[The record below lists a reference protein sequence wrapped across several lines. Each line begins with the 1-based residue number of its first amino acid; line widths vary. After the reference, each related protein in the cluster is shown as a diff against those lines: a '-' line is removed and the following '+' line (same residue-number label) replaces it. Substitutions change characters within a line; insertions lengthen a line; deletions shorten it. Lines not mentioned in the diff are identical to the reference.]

1 MMRVKKKDQVLIISG
16 KDKGKKG
23 EVIEILPKKGKL
35 KVKGVAIATRH
46 VKPKKA
52 GELSGIIKSEA
63 FIPLSKVMP
72 VCKSCDKS
80 TRIAAK
86 MLENG
91 TKARSCKRCGE
102 IF

>member
-1 MMRVKKKDQVLIISG
+1 MMRVKKKDTVLILSG

-23 EVIEILPKKGKL
+23 EVIEVLPKKGTL

-52 GELSGIIKSEA
+52 GEPSGIIKAESY
-63 FIPLSKVMP
+63 IQLSKVMP
-72 VCKSCDKS
+72 VCKACKNA
-80 TRIAAK
+80 TRVGAK
-86 MLENG
+86 FLENG
-91 TKARSCKRCGE
+91 NKERCCKRCGE